1 MALASDSSMPS
12 SAQVVELLA
21 RTAHDAVVV
30 GVAWHVVALCLLLA
44 LAFGW
49 RPTQRLCGWLL
60 AAPLLSVAIVAATFG
75 NPFNALVFAGLAL
88 GSFLL
93 AGRLERRLVVAG
105 ARWQL
110 AIGGAIT
117 VFGWAYPHFVVDEPA
132 YWYAVA
138 TPTGV
143 LPCPTLALVIGLG
156 LVAGGFGSRAWS
168 LVLALGGLFYG
179 VTGAVVLGVT
189 VDWLLVAGALALL
202 ATALRR
208 PHGDGVRSHRA
219 REALARPTAATA

>member
-1 MALASDSSMPS
+1 MALASDSPMPS
-12 SAQVVELLA
+12 STQVVELLA
-21 RTAHDAVVV
+21 RTADEAVIV
-30 GVAWHVVALCLLLA
+30 GVAWHVVTLCLLLA

-60 AAPLLSVAIVAATFG
+60 AAPLLSVAIVAAVFG

-88 GSFLL
+88 SSLL
-93 AGRLERRLVVAG
+93 AGRLERRPVMAG

-117 VFGWAYPHFVVDEPA
+117 IFGWAYPHFVVDEPA

-156 LVAGGFGSRAWS
+156 LVAGGLGSRAWS

-202 ATALRR
+202 TTALRR
-208 PHGDGVRSHRA
+208 PHGDGVQSHRA
-219 REALARPTAATA
+219 RKTLARPTAAAA